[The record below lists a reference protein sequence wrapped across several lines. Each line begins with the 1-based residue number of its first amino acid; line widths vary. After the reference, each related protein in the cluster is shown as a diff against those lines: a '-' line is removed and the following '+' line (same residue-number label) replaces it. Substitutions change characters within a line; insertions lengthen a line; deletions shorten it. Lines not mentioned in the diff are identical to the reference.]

1 VLEFLFETYLQA
13 VAPGTNQTGEWSPLQ
28 GEGVISDL
36 ANPSSPVTDLS
47 LGVSSFVWTVSNGIC
62 PESLDTVNIIVHN
75 LIIPTLITPNLD
87 GNNDYFIIKGIE
99 SFGQTS
105 LTVFNRWG
113 AKVYE
118 NDKYDNS
125 WEGVDDNENPLPED
139 TYFYILKPEK
149 RKIIKG
155 YVVIRR

>member
-1 VLEFLFETYLQA
+1 
-13 VAPGTNQTGEWSPLQ
+13 
-28 GEGVISDL
+28 
-36 ANPSSPVTDLS
+36 
-47 LGVSSFVWTVSNGIC
+47 
-62 PESLDTVNIIVHN
+62 
-75 LIIPTLITPNLD
+75 LITPNLD